1 MLCTCQS
8 KVFCVLQP
16 YLVRI
21 DIKTFLPLGSWE
33 EEFLKEKMSSNFKGE
48 FGSMKRAR
56 KVPLKLRSPEPVP
69 PKKRAKKTTTTTIT
83 TADDDDRKC
92 RRRRQNRNPNGNARR
107 RNTGANA
114 RKTTAIHVVARNED
128 GGKREEE
135 AEAEEEN
142 AGVGTNLLGFL
153 IEATDCASPV
163 TTDKR

>member
-1 MLCTCQS
+1 M
-8 KVFCVLQP
+8 
-16 YLVRI
+16 
-21 DIKTFLPLGSWE
+21 
-33 EEFLKEKMSSNFKGE
+33 KEKMSSNFKGE

-135 AEAEEEN
+135 ADRLIGKTITDKVQFSSDTTCTIRVFSEDTDKEEEER
-142 AGVGTNLLGFL
+142 F
-153 IEATDCASPV
+153 
-163 TTDKR
+163 